1 MSRFT
6 RPIFLFWL
14 CSFFLSTQGQ
24 VRYQLTDPYSD
35 IWATLDSTPQGIS
48 LQINYRNQEL
58 LAPSLI
64 GLSWINEGG
73 IRQQSRLGADT
84 LSSMVDSTLYP
95 PFYRKNIV
103 RNFYRELTI
112 SVGESM
118 ELVCRAYAQGFA
130 YRWQPKMKD
139 SFLLVNERMDLRL
152 PGALSLTTQP
162 TYQPDSF
169 DYSHPIYRLPI
180 ERWGEEGAAPLASMP
195 LLVSYSKGSSMLLGT
210 ADLKSH
216 PQPYFAIDPDS
227 ISRLRAK
234 FPYDM
239 PPMQASARVA
249 ASGPMTQTLAADEG
263 LPWRVFIIAEK
274 ESELL
279 DQDLIY
285 LLNPIPDQ
293 NRDYSW
299 IKRGQ
304 AIWPGGNGHQLVGVD
319 FRTGINQDT
328 YLSYLEFAASQ
339 GIGGIVIDSAYVI
352 DEWNTFQPH
361 PNLDIEAL
369 SARAREYGL
378 DVWVSLSAAHIMDQ
392 PSVVLSNL
400 SYLGAAGI
408 WIQGLYGQS
417 PQSRRQIMQ
426 VIELAYQQKLMLMLD
441 DGAIPDGMNRRYP
454 HVLSLGYNR
463 HLVDQRWGNSGG
475 VGTDEQLMQAML
487 RMPFGPMIQMPT
499 AMEHASRADLSPRP
513 DRPASAGTRCQQMAQ
528 AVIYDLPLILWAG
541 LPQQYLQEPMIL
553 NFYRNLPQQWDRV
566 IVQDGILG
574 ALAVVAKRQG
584 ETWYVAAMNGWEPR
598 SVELDLGFLPEGRY
612 QGTLFMDGVN
622 ADRRGEEY
630 RVRTRPVD
638 QGRNPVVNLVSGGG
652 AVMVIKPIK

>member
-6 RPIFLFWL
+6 RPIFFLWL
-14 CSFFLSTQGQ
+14 CSFFISTQGQ
-24 VRYQLTDPYSD
+24 VSYQLTDPYSD
-35 IWATLDSTPQGIS
+35 IWATLDSTSQGIS

-64 GLSWINEGG
+64 GLSWIDDGG
-73 IRQQSRLGADT
+73 IQQQSRLGMDT
-84 LSSMVDSTLYP
+84 TSLLVDSTLNP

-112 SVGESM
+112 SVGENM

-130 YRWQPKMKD
+130 YRWQPKMRD
-139 SFLLVNERMDLRL
+139 SFLLVKEQMDLRL

-162 TYQPDSF
+162 TYQLDSF
-169 DYSHPIYRLPI
+169 DYSRPIYRLPI
-180 ERWGEEGAAPLASMP
+180 ERWGQEGVAPLASIP
-195 LLVSYSKGSSMLLGT
+195 LLISYPKGSSMLLGT
-210 ADLKSH
+210 AGLKGH
-216 PQPYFAIDPDS
+216 AQPYFSIDPDS
-227 ISRLRAK
+227 ISRLRAV
-234 FPYDM
+234 FPQNL
-239 PPMQASARVA
+239 PPMHASARVS

-285 LLNPIPDQ
+285 LLNQDPDQ
-293 NRDYSW
+293 ERDYSW

-319 FRTGINQDT
+319 FRTGINQAT
-328 YLSYLEFAASQ
+328 YLNYLEFAASQ
-339 GIGGIVIDSAYVI
+339 KLGGIVIDSAYVL
-352 DEWNTFQPH
+352 DEWNTFQVN
-361 PNLDIEAL
+361 PNLNLEEL
-369 SARAREYGL
+369 SDRAREHGL
-378 DVWVSLSAAHIMDQ
+378 DLWISLSAAQLLEQ
-392 PSVVLSNL
+392 PSAVLSNL
-400 SYLGAAGI
+400 SYLGASGV
-408 WIQGLYGQS
+408 WIQGLCGQS
-417 PQSRRQIMQ
+417 PQSRQRMMQI
-426 VIELAYQQKLMLMLD
+426 VELAYQQQLMLMLD
-441 DGAIPDGMNRRYP
+441 DGAVPDGMNRLYP
-454 HVLSLGYNR
+454 HVLGLGYNR
-463 HLVDQRWGNSGG
+463 HLVDQRWGSAGG
-475 VGTDEQLMQAML
+475 VGADEQLIQAML

-499 AMEHASRADLSPRP
+499 AMEHTSRADLSPRP

-528 AVIYDLPLILWAG
+528 AVIYDLPLMLWAG

-553 NFYRNLPQQWDRV
+553 NFYRDLPQQWDRV
-566 IVQDGILG
+566 IVQEGNLG
-574 ALAVVAKRQG
+574 SLAVVAKRQG
-584 ETWYVAAMNGWEPR
+584 DTWYVAAMNGWQPQ

-638 QGRNPVVNLVSGGG
+638 QGRNPVVSLVSGGG